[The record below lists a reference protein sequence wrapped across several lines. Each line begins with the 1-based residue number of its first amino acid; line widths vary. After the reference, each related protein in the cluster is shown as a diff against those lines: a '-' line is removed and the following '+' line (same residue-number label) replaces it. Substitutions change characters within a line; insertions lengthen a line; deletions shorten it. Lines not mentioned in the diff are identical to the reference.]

1 MIHAIDIA
9 ETQIG
14 VREKTGA
21 NDGIP
26 SKRYMKGNKLAW
38 CAGLQLYCNEH
49 SDDPKIYESVRE
61 FWRYTNVQEFEDRF
75 KARGLWFGWNIRPQ
89 RNDLI
94 FFANRGRSD
103 LGRGRHI
110 GIIEKV
116 EDAWIHTIEG
126 NLGNQVKRNRHKFI
140 NARISGYGRLCEL

>member
-1 MIHAIDIA
+1 MIHSIDIA
-9 ETQIG
+9 ETQVG

-38 CAGLQLYCNEH
+38 CAGFQMYCNDE
-49 SDDPKIYESVRE
+49 SDDPDLAENVRD
-61 FWRYTNVQEFEDRF
+61 FWRFTNVEEFENNM
-75 KARGLWFGWNIRPQ
+75 KERGLWFGWNILPQ

-103 LGRGRHI
+103 LGRGRHM
-110 GIIEKV
+110 GIV
-116 EDAWIHTIEG
+116 EFVDGAWIHTIEG
-126 NLGNQVKRNRHKFI
+126 NLGNQVKRAKHKFVNNRI
-140 NARISGYGRLCEL
+140 TGYARICEL